1 MSGRSDRFAD
11 LSTGLAE
18 LGCEAL
24 LVLARTAQEPD
35 LAPFVGAVHLGECQ
49 LVAPREGTAHLA
61 YFTPMER
68 DEAAATGFA
77 LLTPEA
83 LDLTR
88 WASEAPEPADFLARV
103 TAKSLELLGIA
114 PGRLALAGYGQAGVI
129 VAACNRLAKDG
140 WTFVPGNGLVLAVRK
155 RKTATELAAIRAASD
170 ATCAAMRAVASL
182 LAAATVRD
190 DQTLELDGE
199 ALKVAR
205 LRDEVAKV
213 LSHHGCEQPKGN
225 IIAPAEEGGVPHS
238 TGTQDRVLRAGE
250 SLIVDLYPRG
260 TLWSDCTR
268 TFCVCAPSETLRHA
282 WTAVRDAL
290 ETAHLRVAPGV
301 RGWDLQE
308 VICALF
314 EERGYATPIS
324 QPGTTTGYVHNL
336 GHGVGFDIHEQPIFK
351 KVSGAEGVLSEGD
364 VFTLEPG
371 LYDPTPPPPDTGYG
385 VRLEDL
391 VWLGP
396 DGVESLTPLPY
407 DLDPRAWSRSEAQS

>member
-1 MSGRSDRFAD
+1 VPDRSDRFAD
-11 LSTGLAE
+11 LSAGLAE

-24 LVLARTAQEPD
+24 LVLARTAQDPD

-49 LVAPREGTAHLA
+49 LVAPRDGAAHLA

-88 WASEAPEPADFLARV
+88 WASEAPEPADYLARV

-129 VAACNRLAKDG
+129 VAACNRLMKDG

-155 RKTATELAAIRAASD
+155 KKTAAELAAIRAASD
-170 ATCAAMRAVASL
+170 ATCAAFRAVAGL
-182 LAAATVRD
+182 LASATVQD
-190 DQTLELDGE
+190 DQTLELEGE

-205 LRDEVAKV
+205 LRDEIAKV

-268 TFCVCAPSETLRHA
+268 TFCVGAPSERLHHA

-290 ETAHLRVAPGV
+290 ETAHLRAAPGV

-308 VICALF
+308 AICALF

-351 KVSGAEGVLSEGD
+351 KVSGAEGVLREGD

-371 LYDPTPPPPDTGYG
+371 LYDPTPGTGYG

-407 DLDPRAWSRSEAQS
+407 DLDPRAW